1 MPAAAPDYDGLDF
14 GMLSDLDLEQMLQD
28 ALHLRETGLVN
39 AVRRELARRRGAPPL
54 LTPEAFAAAMRRL
67 DTSTDREG
75 AHSDADALMGQVLTA
90 LGYGE
95 GVTVF
100 EAMVKWYA

>member
-1 MPAAAPDYDGLDF
+1 MPPAPDYEALDF

-28 ALHLRETGLVN
+28 AIHLRETGLVD

-54 LTPEAFAAAMRRL
+54 TPEAFAAQMRHL
-67 DTSTDREG
+67 ATSTDWEG
-75 AHSDADALMGQVLTA
+75 AHEAADALMGEILTA

-95 GVTVF
+95 GVAVF
-100 EAMVKWYA
+100 QAMPKWYA